1 MCVLLG
7 HAGLYVKKQYRSE
20 LLTNPIVH
28 RMIPLYRSL
37 RKLPDIVFMPWSAFA
52 TSNLET
58 FEITIS
64 PQNIERMNSVL
75 PEEPFN
81 SSMDADSKL
90 WVPAY
95 FRVGDYEDNV
105 KIRYRGNLA
114 AHWNA
119 YQKSYAIKF
128 PKDHLFRGM
137 REMNL
142 VIPSKRR
149 YLAMSLNDYRAEK
162 LGLIHPDESL
172 ISLQVNGAHMGV
184 MLAFEGWSQEWIEK
198 MPISAL
204 STLYGVDEGA
214 VPYRDRW
221 DSWNS
226 EEPIDF
232 EPLETLDEIVEHAS
246 DEEFKK
252 LIPLLV
258 DIEDWYALDVMRIL
272 ASGYHVSPNTSFGE
286 NNLVLV
292 FDRAEGRFKPVPYNI
307 VIYTPSFRKTVGEDG
322 AISRPTKLY
331 QRILAVPEFRA
342 RRDEVFKKYVI
353 EEKENDLHFLKEWEQ
368 KYNREFLL
376 ESAKNDN
383 NFMYL
388 SKIAENIQSA
398 TEHFDDPFTMLSA
411 TYTPEYTQQTLS
423 LPPSF
428 QYLEAAGADVATA
441 AEQHP
446 ALIQTATGLR
456 IPAGTHILPRD
467 YYHSCR
473 Y

>member
-1 MCVLLG
+1 MTAPLHKKIAIGALLLLMCALLG
-7 HAGLYVKKQYRSE
+7 YAGLYVKKQYRSE

-172 ISLQVNGAHMGV
+172 ISL
-184 MLAFEGWSQEWIEK
+184 
-198 MPISAL
+198 
-204 STLYGVDEGA
+204 
-214 VPYRDRW
+214 
-221 DSWNS
+221 
-226 EEPIDF
+226 
-232 EPLETLDEIVEHAS
+232 
-246 DEEFKK
+246 
-252 LIPLLV
+252 
-258 DIEDWYALDVMRIL
+258 
-272 ASGYHVSPNTSFGE
+272 
-286 NNLVLV
+286 
-292 FDRAEGRFKPVPYNI
+292 
-307 VIYTPSFRKTVGEDG
+307 
-322 AISRPTKLY
+322 
-331 QRILAVPEFRA
+331 
-342 RRDEVFKKYVI
+342 
-353 EEKENDLHFLKEWEQ
+353 
-368 KYNREFLL
+368 
-376 ESAKNDN
+376 
-383 NFMYL
+383 
-388 SKIAENIQSA
+388 
-398 TEHFDDPFTMLSA
+398 
-411 TYTPEYTQQTLS
+411 
-423 LPPSF
+423 
-428 QYLEAAGADVATA
+428 
-441 AEQHP
+441 
-446 ALIQTATGLR
+446 
-456 IPAGTHILPRD
+456 
-467 YYHSCR
+467 
-473 Y
+473 